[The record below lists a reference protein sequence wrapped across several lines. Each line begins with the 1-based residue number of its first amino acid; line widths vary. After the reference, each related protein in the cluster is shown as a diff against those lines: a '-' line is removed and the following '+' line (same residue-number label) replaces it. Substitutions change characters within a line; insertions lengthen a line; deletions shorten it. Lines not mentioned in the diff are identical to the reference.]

1 MRPRCLRAHWPGPGP
16 DPGARRGQSSGGG
29 GGPRRFAPRPRPAPP
44 ARGAASRP
52 ARLSVAQ
59 RGSGGAP
66 RCRWAAFLSARCLR
80 AGQPPARLA
89 RGSCPRSA
97 ALPAR
102 EHLKALRSR
111 FITATR
117 AKGVGHRPLPAAEDS
132 QQQLPELPA
141 GLRGPSAIAPFV
153 RKAPRSLAVLQSCAV
168 RSFGLDAG
176 HEDAQPCRCDLHS
189 FAFSDQICGVLSQE
203 ASSEQRN
210 S

>member
-97 ALPAR
+97 ALRPAR
-102 EHLKALRSR
+102 SRALKSTPQSLHHRH
-111 FITATR
+111 
-117 AKGVGHRPLPAAEDS
+117 KGQRCRPSASACGRGFPAA
-132 QQQLPELPA
+132 A
-141 GLRGPSAIAPFV
+141 A
-153 RKAPRSLAVLQSCAV
+153 
-168 RSFGLDAG
+168 
-176 HEDAQPCRCDLHS
+176 
-189 FAFSDQICGVLSQE
+189 
-203 ASSEQRN
+203 
-210 S
+210 

>member
-1 MRPRCLRAHWPGPGP
+1 MHGGGRALAEAEGRAGSRP
-16 DPGARRGQSSGGG
+16 DPARLPLPGAPRLARPGSAWRRGGAAE
-29 GGPRRFAPRPRPAPP
+29 P
-44 ARGAASRP
+44 RGAAGRP
-52 ARLSVAQ
+52 SCQ
-59 RGSGGAP
+59 RGACGLGSP
-66 RCRWAAFLSARCLR
+66 
-80 AGQPPARLA
+80 PPAWPGEAVRALPL
-89 RGSCPRSA
+89 C

-102 EHLKALRSR
+102 KHLKALRSR

-141 GLRGPSAIAPFV
+141 GLCGPSAIAPFV

-189 FAFSDQICGVLSQE
+189 FAFSDQICGVSSQE